1 MPSSPKPWSF
11 STYTDADGRTYVYGY
26 RNRWD
31 PEKKQSRIEKRCHVG
46 RLDPQT
52 GQVHLGRKFLT
63 NNPEYAGKFWLYDN
77 NQLIEQE
84 PFEQPDTDNE
94 PQPSWR
100 GEDVEL
106 GLTWAAWQ
114 FAVDHGLL
122 EDLQETFGE
131 DTGTELLRF
140 AIYRLCGEDSGMM
153 NYADW
158 LALVW
163 LPQAQPLSS
172 QRISE
177 QLAVVDQSLMDR
189 YFKRRHDR
197 LLKARQ
203 KVSAADIPQ
212 FLALDSTSIST
223 YSETIASAA
232 YGHARQDPHLR
243 QVNLSLGVDYE
254 TGDVCYAY
262 ESEGSTNDK
271 QLYLAIVQ
279 RMIDH
284 QFDLSNTVLVTDR
297 GYHSLMN
304 MQKLIN
310 LELKFV

>member
-1 MPSSPKPWSF
+1 MSSSPKPWSF

-197 LLKARQ
+197 LLKPASRQ
-203 KVSAADIPQ
+203 KITQSP
-212 FLALDSTSIST
+212 
-223 YSETIASAA
+223 ET
-232 YGHARQDPHLR
+232 
-243 QVNLSLGVDYE
+243 
-254 TGDVCYAY
+254 
-262 ESEGSTNDK
+262 K
-271 QLYLAIVQ
+271 
-279 RMIDH
+279 
-284 QFDLSNTVLVTDR
+284 
-297 GYHSLMN
+297 
-304 MQKLIN
+304 
-310 LELKFV
+310 

>member
-1 MPSSPKPWSF
+1 M
-11 STYTDADGRTYVYGY
+11 YTDADGRTYVYVY

-131 DTGTELLRF
+131 DTGTVEEVYEPFLIMEGF
-140 AIYRLCGEDSGMM
+140 I
-153 NYADW
+153 
-158 LALVW
+158 
-163 LPQAQPLSS
+163 
-172 QRISE
+172 
-177 QLAVVDQSLMDR
+177 
-189 YFKRRHDR
+189 KRTPRGR
-197 LLKARQ
+197 MA
-203 KVSAADIPQ
+203 
-212 FLALDSTSIST
+212 T
-223 YSETIASAA
+223 
-232 YGHARQDPHLR
+232 HL
-243 QVNLSLGVDYE
+243 
-254 TGDVCYAY
+254 AY
-262 ESEGSTNDK
+262 EHLGRD
-271 QLYLAIVQ
+271 LYKG
-279 RMIDH
+279 
-284 QFDLSNTVLVTDR
+284 N
-297 GYHSLMN
+297 LMEPG
-304 MQKLIN
+304 L
-310 LELKFV
+310 FT

>member
-1 MPSSPKPWSF
+1 MPCRGVWI
-11 STYTDADGRTYVYGY
+11 R
-26 RNRWD
+26 
-31 PEKKQSRIEKRCHVG
+31 E
-46 RLDPQT
+46 T

-189 YFKRRHDR
+189 YFTSTRPSAKSTTKGLSCRYPAVFGFGFHQHQHLLRDHRLGCLWPCPTGSSSAASESVFRGGLRDGRCLLCLRKRR
-197 LLKARQ
+197 
-203 KVSAADIPQ
+203 
-212 FLALDSTSIST
+212 LD
-223 YSETIASAA
+223 
-232 YGHARQDPHLR
+232 
-243 QVNLSLGVDYE
+243 
-254 TGDVCYAY
+254 
-262 ESEGSTNDK
+262 
-271 QLYLAIVQ
+271 
-279 RMIDH
+279 
-284 QFDLSNTVLVTDR
+284 
-297 GYHSLMN
+297 
-304 MQKLIN
+304 
-310 LELKFV
+310 

>member
-1 MPSSPKPWSF
+1 MSSSPKPWSF

-140 AIYRLCGEDSGMM
+140 AIYRPVSYTHLT
-153 NYADW
+153 
-158 LALVW
+158 
-163 LPQAQPLSS
+163 LP
-172 QRISE
+172 
-177 QLAVVDQSLMDR
+177 
-189 YFKRRHDR
+189 
-197 LLKARQ
+197 
-203 KVSAADIPQ
+203 
-212 FLALDSTSIST
+212 
-223 YSETIASAA
+223 TI
-232 YGHARQDPHLR
+232 LR
-243 QVNLSLGVDYE
+243 V
-254 TGDVCYAY
+254 
-262 ESEGSTNDK
+262 
-271 QLYLAIVQ
+271 
-279 RMIDH
+279 
-284 QFDLSNTVLVTDR
+284 
-297 GYHSLMN
+297 
-304 MQKLIN
+304 
-310 LELKFV
+310 